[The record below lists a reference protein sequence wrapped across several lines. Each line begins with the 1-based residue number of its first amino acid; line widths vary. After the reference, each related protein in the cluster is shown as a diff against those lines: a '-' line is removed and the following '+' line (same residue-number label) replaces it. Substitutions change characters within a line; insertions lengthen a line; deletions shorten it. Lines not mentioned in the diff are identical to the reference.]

1 MTTIRTRGERCAC
14 ALVIGG
20 AAVVW
25 GGMAWFAVTSILG

>member
-1 MTTIRTRGERCAC
+1 MTAIRTRGERCAR

-25 GGMAWFAVTSILG
+25 GGVAWFAVASILG